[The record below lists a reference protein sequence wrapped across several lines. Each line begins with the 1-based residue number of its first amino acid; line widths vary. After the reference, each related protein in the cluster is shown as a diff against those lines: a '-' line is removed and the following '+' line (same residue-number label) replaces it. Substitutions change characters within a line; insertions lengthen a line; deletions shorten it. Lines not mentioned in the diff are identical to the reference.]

1 MSPAR
6 KLDAEYRTFYELIA
20 GQIATA
26 VQNVRAAEEERKRL
40 EALAEI
46 DRAKT
51 AFFSNVSHE
60 FRTPLTLMLGPVEEL
75 LARSHTDLSPAA
87 RNQLELV
94 NRNGARL
101 LRLVNNLLDFSR
113 IEAGRM
119 QAIYLPTDLAA
130 FTVDLA
136 SVFRSAMDKAGLQFE
151 LDCPKLSEPVL
162 VDRGMWEKIVLNLIS
177 NAFKFTF
184 EGKIRVSLRQA
195 GTDAELRVS
204 DTGVGIPRDEIPR
217 LFDRFHRVENTR
229 SRTHE
234 GSGIGLALVHELV
247 KLHGGTVRVESS
259 LGKGSAFIVSVPLGS
274 THLAS
279 ERIGGV
285 RTLASTAMGAAP
297 FVEEALRWLPDAG
310 TTEPIEQVTMGDEFL
325 PLSGVP
331 ESRGVGATE
340 SRPRILV
347 ADDNSDM
354 RRYLGRL
361 LRERYDVRSFPDG
374 KAALAAI
381 RDEIPDLILTDVM
394 MPQLDGFGLL
404 HELRADPRTKTIPVI
419 LLSARAGE
427 ESRVEGMEHG
437 ADDYL
442 IKPFSARELL
452 ARVQGHLA
460 LALARK
466 QGEQALREKERRLR
480 LATEAA
486 ELGIWHW
493 YPAED
498 LATWENDRVYE
509 IYGRTRED
517 GPLSSAEFTS
527 SVIHPDDLQDFRQAL
542 SRTLEMGE
550 RFFCQSRIYRQ
561 DRSLAWV
568 EFTGQLGQGTDGS
581 PSRILGTVLDITQR
595 KRLAETLE
603 EQVQARTK
611 ELEERNRE
619 VLKQSEQ
626 LRGLSHRLMQIQDE
640 ERRHIARE
648 LHDSAGQVL
657 AALAMSVSGMARRA
671 RQGDSQLAKDAEDG
685 ERLVQELSQEIRT
698 MSYLLHPPLLDES
711 GLAEALLWYIR
722 GLEERSG
729 LSIALAIPGNFGRL
743 SHEMELAI
751 FRIVQEC
758 LTNVHRHSG
767 SKVAAIRIA
776 RDEDAVSLEV
786 RDEGKGMSAEK
797 LVEIQSRGAGVGIR
811 GMRERVLQLGGE
823 MRLRSDDR
831 GTTILVRLPMS
842 DSKSDER
849 TMSVGAGG

>member
-1 MSPAR
+1 
-6 KLDAEYRTFYELIA
+6 
-20 GQIATA
+20 
-26 VQNVRAAEEERKRL
+26 
-40 EALAEI
+40 
-46 DRAKT
+46 
-51 AFFSNVSHE
+51 
-60 FRTPLTLMLGPVEEL
+60 
-75 LARSHTDLSPAA
+75 
-87 RNQLELV
+87 
-94 NRNGARL
+94 
-101 LRLVNNLLDFSR
+101 
-113 IEAGRM
+113 
-119 QAIYLPTDLAA
+119 
-130 FTVDLA
+130 
-136 SVFRSAMDKAGLQFE
+136 
-151 LDCPKLSEPVL
+151 
-162 VDRGMWEKIVLNLIS
+162 
-177 NAFKFTF
+177 
-184 EGKIRVSLRQA
+184 LRQA